1 MKTFSA
7 VVVTERRNDTDQ
19 TVANQ
24 NWLERASTTQ
34 NDLQTTQM
42 RIKLSP
48 LPCRWSVTMI
58 GIQWLWIACY
68 FYLT

>member
-7 VVVTERRNDTDQ
+7 VVVTKRSNDTDQ

-34 NDLQTTQM
+34 NDPQTTQM
-42 RIKLSP
+42 TIKLSP
-48 LPCRWSVTMI
+48 LPCRRSMAMI
-58 GIQWLWIACY
+58 GIQWPWIACN
-68 FYLT
+68 FY